1 MTNPMCPKCGS
12 ENITSEKRPDGDSR
26 CQDCKHQDKLTA
38 FYVKEPVERGIV
50 NTVSITLKDVKEP
63 IKRGVV
69 NTVSM
74 TLKDVNGNILQTG
87 NVQVK
92 DIEMLSQLYGKSAIL
107 IMYEE
112 LMSSDAIE
120 RGC

>member
-1 MTNPMCPKCGS
+1 MTNPMCPKRGS

-26 CQDCKHQDKLTA
+26 CQDCKHQDKLAA

-50 NTVSITLKDVKEP
+50 NTVSITLKDV
-63 IKRGVV
+63 
-69 NTVSM
+69 N
-74 TLKDVNGNILQTG
+74 G
-87 NVQVK
+87 NVQIK

-112 LMSSDAIE
+112 LMSCDATE
-120 RGC
+120 RGG

>member
-1 MTNPMCPKCGS
+1 MSNPKCPKCGS
-12 ENITSEKRPDGDSR
+12 ENVTSERRPDGNSR
-26 CQDCKHQDKLTA
+26 CQDCKHQDKIAA
-38 FYVKEPVERGIV
+38 FYI
-50 NTVSITLKDVKEP
+50 KEP

-87 NVQVK
+87 NVQIK
-92 DIEMLSQLYGKSAIL
+92 DINILSELHGKSAVL

-112 LMSSDAIE
+112 LMSRDATE
-120 RGC
+120 RGG

>member
-1 MTNPMCPKCGS
+1 MSNPKCPKCGS
-12 ENITSEKRPDGDSR
+12 ENITSERRPEGDSR
-26 CQDCKHQDKLTA
+26 CQDCKHQDKLAA
-38 FYVKEPVERGIV
+38 FY
-50 NTVSITLKDVKEP
+50 VKEP

-87 NVQVK
+87 NIQIK
-92 DIEMLSQLYGKSAIL
+92 DIQILSELHGKSAVL

-112 LMSSDAIE
+112 LMSRDATE
-120 RGC
+120 RGG

>member
-12 ENITSEKRPDGDSR
+12 ENIISERRPDGNSR

-50 NTVSITLKDVKEP
+50 NTVSITLKDV
-63 IKRGVV
+63 
-69 NTVSM
+69 
-74 TLKDVNGNILQTG
+74 NGNILQTG
-87 NVQVK
+87 NVQIK

-112 LMSSDAIE
+112 LMSRDATE
-120 RGC
+120 RGG